1 MCLGLPAK
9 VISIDGND
17 AQAEMMGV
25 VNKISIELMENVKV
39 GDFVLVHA
47 GCAIQIVDEEE
58 ARKTIEIFDEIRELG
73 IKP

>member
-9 VISIDGND
+9 VLSINGNNSTV
-17 AQAEMMGV
+17 EMMGV
-25 VNKISIELMENVKV
+25 SSIISIELLENVKV

-47 GCAIQIVDEEE
+47 GCAIQILDEEE

-73 IKP
+73 IR